1 MNAGYHVV
9 GVFLCVSYHIKIVS
23 LIICAENSGGI
34 FAGFG
39 RVDGFL
45 GARCSN
51 VSDLYS
57 IYRENNRSFG
67 FGHVTTGANVWD
79 ADRVESSEGIEKGVF
94 AVIIDVII
102 CHENNVSAK
111 LLDDGYAG
119 RIGAEGVGFAGELCA
134 AGAVR
139 VFIVEHEETA
149 AVRERDDVG

>member
-1 MNAGYHVV
+1 MNACYYVV

-34 FAGFG
+34 LAGFG
-39 RVDGFL
+39 SVDGFL

-57 IYRENNRSFG
+57 IYRENNRLFG

-94 AVIIDVII
+94 AVIVDVVI
-102 CHENNVSAK
+102 CHEDNIGAK
-111 LLDDGYAG
+111 LLDDGHAG

-134 AGAVR
+134 AGAVS
-139 VFIVEHEETA
+139 VFVIEHEETT
-149 AVRERDDVG
+149 AVRECNDVR